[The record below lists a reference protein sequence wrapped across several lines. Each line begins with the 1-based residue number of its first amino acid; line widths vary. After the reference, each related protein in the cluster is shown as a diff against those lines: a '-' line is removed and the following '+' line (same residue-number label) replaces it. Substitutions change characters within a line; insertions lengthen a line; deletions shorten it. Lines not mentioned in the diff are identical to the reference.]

1 MGSRSTIY
9 CSLLIPIILLLVG
22 CAESSHDG
30 RLVHIAEIVSDNPE
44 EALRCLDSIS
54 PGSLTEA
61 DRHYYDFLTVKA
73 TDKAY
78 ILHQSDSLILDVIN
92 YYASHDEDKL
102 YPEVLYYGGRVYTD
116 LGDSPTALRY
126 YHQAIDE
133 SKKQPDPELDYRLL
147 SQTGRLLNTIELFD
161 EAVPYIEAALE
172 IERKDNDTLKIINDL
187 HLLGGTYL
195 RACDYAPAEKYFRD
209 AYYLSKGFSEKHAA
223 KSNMYIA
230 ATKYKLGQLD
240 SAIYYIKDTPY
251 RVDSLNRNGSLA
263 YASSIYL
270 DAGMLDSA
278 YKCTDELIHSAD
290 WEHKQIGYQNILKPG
305 LRKYLIPDS
314 FDEYISNYRGL
325 LEFYYD
331 ENKVQLAINQQAY
344 YNYQQHEQKRVL
356 AEKSNKFLKS
366 LITGAVFILLVMMLI
381 ILMLKNRNKNTIIQ
395 LHEALHNIEELENS
409 LQVRNNNPTYAEPQ
423 TSGNSHETIPEL
435 RERLRSKLLSLYNNS
450 QHQTTLSPQLLQ
462 SAAYGKLQAVIN
474 KGTELKE
481 DDELWNELEAAILEC
496 SPNFRTNLQLLVGG
510 KLTSYDL
517 HTSILIKCGV
527 SPTQMTVLL
536 NRTKGTI
543 VSRRESLCI
552 RIFDQ
557 KLGVKVIDEI
567 IRLL

>member
-1 MGSRSTIY
+1 MQMKLYSI
-9 CSLLIPIILLLVG
+9 LIPVILLFFG

-54 PGSLTEA
+54 VASLTEA

-78 ILHQSDSLILDVIN
+78 ILHKSDSLILDVIN

-116 LGDSPTALRY
+116 LGDGPLALRY
-126 YHQAIDE
+126 YQMSIEE
-133 SKKQPDPELDYRLL
+133 SKKQPDPELEYRLL
-147 SQTGRLLNTIELFD
+147 SQTGRLLNSINLFD

-209 AYYLSKGFSEKHAA
+209 AYYLSNGFPEYKVA

-240 SAIYYIKDTPY
+240 SAIYYIKDIPNQI
-251 RVDSLNRNGSLA
+251 DSLNRNGSLA

-270 DAGMLDSA
+270 KAGMLDSA
-278 YKCTDELIHSAD
+278 YKYADELIHSAD
-290 WEHKQIGYQNILKPG
+290 WEHKDTGYQNILDYR
-305 LRKYLIPDS
+305 LREYINPDS
-314 FDEYISNYRGL
+314 LETYVYRYSDL
-325 LEFYYD
+325 LDKFYG
-331 ENKVQLAINQQAY
+331 ENELQLTNTQQAY
-344 YNYQQHEQKRVL
+344 YNYQQHEQKRMR

-395 LHEALHNIEELENS
+395 LHEALHNIDKLERS
-409 LQVRNNNPTYAEPQ
+409 LHVRNDTPADDEPA
-423 TSGNSHETIPEL
+423 TGENCSETIPVL
-435 RERLRSKLLSLYNNS
+435 RERLRNKLLSLHNNS
-450 QHQTTLSPQLLQ
+450 QEQTSLSPRLLQ
-462 SAAYGKLQAVIN
+462 SEAYHKLQEVIE
-474 KGTELKE
+474 KGVELKDNE
-481 DDELWNELEAAILEC
+481 ELWKELEAAVLEC

-510 KLTSYDL
+510 KLTSYDM
-517 HTSILIKCGV
+517 HTSILIKFGV

-543 VSRRESLCI
+543 VSRRESLSM
-552 RIFDQ
+552 RIFDR